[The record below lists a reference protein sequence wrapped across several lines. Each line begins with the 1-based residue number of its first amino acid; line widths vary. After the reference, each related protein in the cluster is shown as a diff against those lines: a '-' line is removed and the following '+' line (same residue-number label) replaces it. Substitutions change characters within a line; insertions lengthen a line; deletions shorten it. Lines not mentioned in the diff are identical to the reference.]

1 VKFRIEGLNSLKS
14 LVKEL
19 ALGLR
24 NLTFG
29 DNFNGFVKEVT
40 ISATSEAA
48 IRNELQYIPNYFIIL
63 SQSGNGLLTKG
74 STDWSSDY
82 LYIYNNGAV
91 SVTAT
96 ILFTK

>member
-1 VKFRIEGLNSLKS
+1 MKFRLEGLKDLKS

-19 ALGLR
+19 GLGLR
-24 NLTFG
+24 KLTFG
-29 DNFNGFVKEVT
+29 NNFDGFIQEVT
-40 ISATSEAA
+40 ISATTEQA
-48 IRNELQYIPNYFIIL
+48 IRNELTYIPKYFIIL

-74 STDWSSDY
+74 TTDWSSDY

-96 ILFTK
+96 ILFAK